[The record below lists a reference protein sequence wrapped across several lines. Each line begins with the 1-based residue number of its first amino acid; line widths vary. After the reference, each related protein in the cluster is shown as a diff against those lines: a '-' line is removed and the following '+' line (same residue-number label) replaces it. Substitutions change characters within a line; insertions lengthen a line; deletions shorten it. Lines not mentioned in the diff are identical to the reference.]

1 MRAEADSLS
10 LDAQDPLE
18 YVFEAGAKFG
28 GPYPPWPPTP
38 VQIALYSQW
47 HKEPPPLPLQLCLP
61 CSEVRLRRGQRW
73 TPEVP
78 VIVCPGPLVLGTRSS
93 HNTVQPEWTML
104 NSPAPLSVPSAGQHL
119 WNLHTRIFLWRGSLH
134 LAQLGFEASS
144 GQLAAA

>member
-10 LDAQDPLE
+10 LDVQDPLE
-18 YVFEAGAKFG
+18 YVFEAGAKCG

-47 HKEPPPLPLQLCLP
+47 HKELSPLPLQLCLP

-104 NSPAPLSVPSAGQHL
+104 NSPAPLSVPSAGS
-119 WNLHTRIFLWRGSLH
+119 IRGTCT
-134 LAQLGFEASS
+134 LGSFS
-144 GQLAAA
+144 GEDLSTWHSWDSRPQVAN